1 MATTKRPKAET
12 LAMENRVMTLRLAGM
27 QFDQIAEE
35 VGYADA
41 SGAYRAYQRVM
52 ARTVQPV
59 ADEIREEEVRRL
71 DRLISAYWPRAL
83 GAGGNDPNAKAAD
96 VVYKAMDRRAKL
108 LGLDAPVKQEVEVT
122 TYDDTDDVKAQVAS
136 LVRLLQ
142 DQSGQ

>member
-1 MATTKRPKAET
+1 MANNRSKAET

-41 SGAYRAYQRVM
+41 SGSYKAYQRVM

-83 GAGGNDPNAKAAD
+83 GAGGSDPSPKAAE

-122 TYDDTDDVKAQVAS
+122 TYDDTDEVKRQVMD
-136 LVRLLQ
+136 LVRSLR
-142 DQSGQ
+142 DQGSK

>member
-1 MATTKRPKAET
+1 MANNRSKAET

-41 SGAYRAYQRVM
+41 SGSYKAYQRVM

-71 DRLISAYWPRAL
+71 DRLIAAYWPRAL
-83 GAGGNDPNAKAAD
+83 GAGGSDPSPKAAE

-122 TYDDTDDVKAQVAS
+122 TYDDTDEVKRQVMD
-136 LVRLLQ
+136 LVRSLR
-142 DQSGQ
+142 DQGSK

>member
-1 MATTKRPKAET
+1 MANNRSKAET

-41 SGAYRAYQRVM
+41 SGCYRAYQRVM

-83 GAGGNDPNAKAAD
+83 GAGGNDPSPKAAE

-122 TYDDTDDVKAQVAS
+122 TYDDTDEVKRQVMD
-136 LVRLLQ
+136 LVRSLR
-142 DQSGQ
+142 DQGSK